1 MYNNLEFKAWLCI
14 ASDGSTVRVGDNFD
28 EIIGETY
35 IWPKTIPQ
43 AKEMAVGDAI
53 VLWDKSRLLGF
64 SWIEQIEEKVETIE
78 RYRCPNPSCRRLDI
92 RERETKSPR
101 FKCGKCTLETD
112 DPGIETLEEEFF
124 KAHYG
129 AGWVSVETFID
140 AETCRLMTINPNT
153 QHSIRAIDRS
163 MFVETIGA
171 LSELSL
177 RPFTRRTH
185 GHVLATVRVRIGQG
199 EFRRKLREEF
209 GDVCA
214 FTGPNHS
221 AALEAAHLYSYAEYG
236 VHHDDGGLLLRR
248 DIHRLF
254 DKGLIAVNPSDWTM
268 DIHANLQMFGDYA
281 NLHGK
286 KLAIDLRKR
295 VEGWLEKHWDEFR
308 NKDNSA

>member
-1 MYNNLEFKAWLCI
+1 VYNNFEFRAWLCI
-14 ASDGSTVRVGDNFD
+14 ASDGSTVRAGDTFD
-28 EIIGETY
+28 EIVGETWT
-35 IWPKTIPQ
+35 WPKTIPQ
-43 AKEMAVGDAI
+43 ANEMAVGDAI

-64 SWIEQIEEKVETIE
+64 SWIERIEEKIETIE
-78 RYRCPNPSCRRLDI
+78 KYRCPNPDCRRLDI

-101 FKCGKCTLETD
+101 FKCGKCSLETD
-112 DPGIETLEEEFF
+112 NPIIEVSEKDLFM
-124 KAHYG
+124 AHYG
-129 AGWVSVETFID
+129 AGWVSVETIID
-140 AETCRLMTINPNT
+140 SETCRLLTVNPNS

-163 MFVETIGA
+163 MFVQTIGG
-171 LSELSL
+171 LPELSL
-177 RPFTRRTH
+177 RPFTRRAQ
-185 GHVLATVRVRIGQG
+185 GHVLATVRVRVGQG

-254 DKGLIAVNPSDWTM
+254 DKGLIAVNPSDWTVDVHP
-268 DIHANLQMFGDYA
+268 DIRIFGVYA
-281 NLHGK
+281 DLHGK
-286 KLAIDLRKR
+286 KFAIDMRKR

-308 NKDNSA
+308 DKAA